1 MKRRSFQLSQESFW
15 KLESIRS
22 LQEDDNLSQ
31 TLRFCIDFA
40 YEAICLNSGTE
51 PSDKLTT
58 LVEKNN
64 VILRFILIELV
75 KTHDGQLQPLSDSSR
90 QYLKELKQQMQNY
103 LEKQP

>member
-40 YEAICLNSGTE
+40 YEAICLNSATK
-51 PSDKLTT
+51 PSEELAG

-75 KTHDGQLQPLSDSSR
+75 KMHDGQLQPLSDSSR
-90 QYLKELKQQMQNY
+90 QYHKELKQQMQNY
-103 LEKQP
+103 LEKQS